1 MYLILRIV
9 LPVILYANL
18 ISASNA
24 SEHSIQD
31 RCQKRIFSNTY
42 YLVDNK
48 SAYGASIF
56 LLNILKSDIYQKANF
71 IGFEG
76 VRDRVSTYYDFD
88 DMELLNSN
96 KELVHIIDTGLPQY
110 HPGKQTISYINNE
123 FKPPVINDYAVRNYK
138 KTISPMDK
146 HPLFKHIK
154 RKERALL
161 INSLHPVSKNSPETI
176 TESLLIN
183 SKEKVHL
190 VTLYGIPYGSVT
202 LSQFAITNYGV
213 PNTSLLLKIEKN
225 NRLLNRLNTY
235 EKERLNLYLCSVN
248 EQFHQQLPDIKVSG
262 QFGYTEYNKIATR
275 NLPTRSLFRKYSLV
289 FTIGQ
294 IVSLGLIGFLIIWL
308 LLGRFSKSNSY
319 GKLSKLTLKK

>member
-1 MYLILRIV
+1 LYLILRIV

-88 DMELLNSN
+88 DLELLNSN

-110 HPGKQTISYINNE
+110 HPGKQIISYINNKV
-123 FKPPVINDYAVRNYK
+123 KPAVINNYAVKNYK

-146 HPLFKHIK
+146 HPLFGRIK
-154 RKERALL
+154 RKERTSL
-161 INSLHPVSKNSPETI
+161 INSLYPVSRNSPETI
-176 TESLLIN
+176 TESLVMN

-202 LSQFAITNYGV
+202 LSQFTITNYGV

-225 NRLLNRLNTY
+225 NSSHNQLTIY
-235 EKERLNLYLCSVN
+235 EKERLNLYLCSMS
-248 EQFHQQLPDIKVSG
+248 EQFHQQIPDIKASG
-262 QFGYTEYNKIATR
+262 QFGYAEYNKIATR
-275 NLPTRSLFRKYSLV
+275 NLPTRSLFRKYNLV

-294 IVSLGLIGFLIIWL
+294 IISLGLTGFLIIWL
-308 LLGRFSKSNSY
+308 FLGRYSKSNSY
-319 GKLSKLTLKK
+319 RKLSKLTLRK